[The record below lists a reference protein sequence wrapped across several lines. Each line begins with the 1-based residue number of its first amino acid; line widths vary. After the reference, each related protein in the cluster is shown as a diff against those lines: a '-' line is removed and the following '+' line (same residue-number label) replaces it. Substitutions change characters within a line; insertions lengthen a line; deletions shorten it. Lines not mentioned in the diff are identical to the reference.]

1 MGYLINMENVL
12 NFIKSVLYALFVY
25 LGIKTGTVKVLFY
38 LMAIDSLLGIIKAL
52 RLGYKFS
59 FKRLGWGMVVKISLL
74 VIPMILAL
82 IGRGLG
88 IDFSLFVVAAMNI
101 LIVNE
106 GISCITNILSIKTKK
121 QIENNDYVTL
131 LLHSIRKLLEGLI
144 QRFLAIIEEGKNNK
158 NE

>member
-1 MGYLINMENVL
+1 MENVL

-82 IGRGLG
+82 IGKGLNLE
-88 IDFSLFVVAAMNI
+88 FSLFVVAAMNI

-158 NE
+158 TE